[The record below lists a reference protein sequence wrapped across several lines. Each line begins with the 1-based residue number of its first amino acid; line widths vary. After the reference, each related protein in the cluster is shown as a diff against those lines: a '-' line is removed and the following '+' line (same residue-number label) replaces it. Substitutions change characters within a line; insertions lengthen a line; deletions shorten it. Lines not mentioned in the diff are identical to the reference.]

1 MRGRTIAWIVS
12 AALTAVAA
20 GSLGLGIAG
29 AADSNTA
36 AGSGPE
42 APRGPAPV
50 SALVMGAV
58 VKSNGEL
65 DRATTSGISSGRAG
79 GPGSYEVFF
88 PINVKP
94 CTFVATIGKTSY
106 SGVARSGF
114 ITTVGRAGQP
124 TGVFIATQDRRGE
137 SAKRPFHLEVSCP
150 QPPA

>member
-12 AALTAVAA
+12 AAMTLVAA

-29 AADSNTA
+29 AADSNTSR
-36 AGSGPE
+36 GSAPE
-42 APRGPAPV
+42 ARRGTPV
-50 SALVMGAV
+50 SAIVMGAV
-58 VKSNGEL
+58 VKSNGGL
-65 DRATTSGISSGRAG
+65 ARATTTGITSSRAG
-79 GPGSYEVFF
+79 GPGSYEVIF

-94 CTFVATIGKTSY
+94 CTFVATIGKTTY

-114 ITTVGRAGQP
+114 ITTVGRAGEP
-124 TGVFIATQDRRGE
+124 NGVFVATQDRRGE